1 GHRPARARDLRRGA
15 ARVELRA
22 DRGQQPRLDVARDP
36 RPLRRSGGAARRV
49 HPARA
54 AAAAADARSL
64 ALQDRLLRRRQPR
77 RDARLAR
84 DVRRLLLH
92 LALRPERA
100 RLLADE
106 GGRDL
111 PADDDPDHPRRADH
125 REALGPGRL
134 ALADGR
140 RHVDPRRLALALPED
155 RAAHRLLVALAA
167 AAARRHRHGIDDVAD
182 DLRRDGL
189 RADRQSGGR
198 LRRPEQLPPG
208 RRLARD
214 RADGCDPALVRA
226 SGRVGAGGLATVRR
240 RPPRGAARQCG
251 DCVRSCCGG
260 DRARTDE
267 ARGRAGAHRGS
278 GACGMT
284 SATRLPAAERREAL
298 IETAIRV
305 FSDGSYRGT
314 TTAEIARAAG
324 ISEPILYRHFASKR
338 DLYLAALDHV
348 WGDMRASWERALEST
363 DNVREALET
372 MGRGHVTVRDCK
384 FQMAELWVQAL
395 GEAAEDPELRKH
407 LRRHMRE
414 VHDFMAD
421 VIRRGQAEG
430 VLHAER
436 DADAEAWTFIA
447 GGVLGMVGRRIGLL
461 DEQEVKSIRQAR
473 LDWLTS

>member
-1 GHRPARARDLRRGA
+1 
-15 ARVELRA
+15 
-22 DRGQQPRLDVARDP
+22 
-36 RPLRRSGGAARRV
+36 
-49 HPARA
+49 
-54 AAAAADARSL
+54 
-64 ALQDRLLRRRQPR
+64 
-77 RDARLAR
+77 
-84 DVRRLLLH
+84 
-92 LALRPERA
+92 
-100 RLLADE
+100 
-106 GGRDL
+106 
-111 PADDDPDHPRRADH
+111 
-125 REALGPGRL
+125 
-134 ALADGR
+134 
-140 RHVDPRRLALALPED
+140 
-155 RAAHRLLVALAA
+155 
-167 AAARRHRHGIDDVAD
+167 
-182 DLRRDGL
+182 
-189 RADRQSGGR
+189 
-198 LRRPEQLPPG
+198 
-208 RRLARD
+208 
-214 RADGCDPALVRA
+214 
-226 SGRVGAGGLATVRR
+226 
-240 RPPRGAARQCG
+240 
-251 DCVRSCCGG
+251 
-260 DRARTDE
+260 
-267 ARGRAGAHRGS
+267 
-278 GACGMT
+278 MT

-348 WGDMRASWERALEST
+348 WGDMRASWEHALEST